1 MNTSFRPMRR
11 GKQALT
17 QEECIDLLKTETRGV
32 LSVLGDNGYPYGIP
46 INHYYCEEDG
56 RLYFHGG
63 NIGHRVDAIK
73 KDPKVSFCV
82 FGKDEKRD
90 GDWAY
95 YVKSVVV
102 FGKAQIIEDRD
113 KTAFVSRLISSK
125 FPATDEYVE
134 HEISK
139 FGSSTLC
146 FSIQI
151 ESMTGKLVHEA

>member
-1 MNTSFRPMRR
+1 MYRSPENRDQRR
-11 GKQALT
+11 SVRSGRQ
-17 QEECIDLLKTETRGV
+17 R
-32 LSVLGDNGYPYGIP
+32 LSLRDP
-46 INHYYCEEDG
+46 
-56 RLYFHGG
+56 
-63 NIGHRVDAIK
+63 IK

>member
-1 MNTSFRPMRR
+1 MFRELTRR
-11 GKQALT
+11 KQQISPEACA
-17 QEECIDLLKTETRGV
+17 EILKTQKRGV
-32 LSVLGDNGYPYGIP
+32 LSVLGDDGYPYGVP
-46 INHYYCEEDG
+46 LNHYYCEEDG

-73 KDPKVSFCV
+73 NDPRVSFCV
-82 FGKDEKRD
+82 FGQDEKRD

-102 FGKAQIIEDRD
+102 FGKAQIIENRD

-134 HEISK
+134 LEISK
-139 FGSSTLC
+139 SGCRTLC

>member
-1 MNTSFRPMRR
+1 M
-11 GKQALT
+11 
-17 QEECIDLLKTETRGV
+17 
-32 LSVLGDNGYPYGIP
+32 
-46 INHYYCEEDG
+46 
-56 RLYFHGG
+56 
-63 NIGHRVDAIK
+63 
-73 KDPKVSFCV
+73 
-82 FGKDEKRD
+82 
-90 GDWAY
+90 
-95 YVKSVVV
+95 

-139 FGSSTLC
+139 DGPRTLC